1 MVSADRALETFCTF
15 DEAGELIAV
24 FRQTRMADATH
35 FFQSTV
41 GTDTRGPR
49 HTLKNLV

>member
-1 MVSADRALETFCTF
+1 
-15 DEAGELIAV
+15 
-24 FRQTRMADATH
+24 MADATH